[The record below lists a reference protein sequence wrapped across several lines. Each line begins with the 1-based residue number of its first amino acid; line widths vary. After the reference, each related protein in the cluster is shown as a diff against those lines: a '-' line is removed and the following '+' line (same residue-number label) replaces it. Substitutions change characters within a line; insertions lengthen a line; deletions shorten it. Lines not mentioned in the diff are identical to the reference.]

1 MVFSSTLAEHRF
13 GFGLS
18 PEQEPPKSVTA
29 MLAGLQGEDRAVKE
43 FPLAPLGEMHQM
55 IDDFRELRKA
65 RKKAIKADKT
75 EATEIDAFKALQ
87 KDNRTKANE
96 WAVQSLLRRVCA
108 HDGLRE
114 RLVDFWADHF
124 SAPGKV
130 YIFRLKELHY
140 VEEAIRPNISGKFE
154 DLLLAAVLHP
164 QMLHFLDQS
173 VSVGPNSRFSK
184 SKPKQA
190 RGLNEN
196 LAREILEL
204 HTLGVGGR
212 YAQDDVRSLAKLLT
226 GVHTRNDIEMVF
238 DAGRAE
244 PGADLVL
251 GQSYGGAQEAV
262 LEDVKAVL
270 RDLARHP
277 DTAAHLARKMAVHF
291 VSDDPDANLVAAME
305 AAYVAS
311 QGGLKEMVEAMLRH
325 AAAWNPERTNF
336 KQPLVFICSAMRAL
350 AVPPARLQRLGNGK
364 TNRFIQTPLRTMGQP
379 FGRPL
384 GPDGFAEADAHWL
397 SPQGLGARLQW
408 SLSVPAALMN
418 TMPDPRRFVADVV
431 GEDAPREVIFAAEAA
446 ESKRE
451 GVALV
456 LMSPAFQR
464 M

>member
-1 MVFSSTLAEHRF
+1 
-13 GFGLS
+13 
-18 PEQEPPKSVTA
+18 
-29 MLAGLQGEDRAVKE
+29 
-43 FPLAPLGEMHQM
+43 
-55 IDDFRELRKA
+55 
-65 RKKAIKADKT
+65 
-75 EATEIDAFKALQ
+75 
-87 KDNRTKANE
+87 
-96 WAVQSLLRRVCA
+96 
-108 HDGLRE
+108 
-114 RLVDFWADHF
+114 
-124 SAPGKV
+124 
-130 YIFRLKELHY
+130 
-140 VEEAIRPNISGKFE
+140 
-154 DLLLAAVLHP
+154 
-164 QMLHFLDQS
+164 
-173 VSVGPNSRFSK
+173 
-184 SKPKQA
+184 
-190 RGLNEN
+190 
-196 LAREILEL
+196 
-204 HTLGVGGR
+204 
-212 YAQDDVRSLAKLLT
+212 
-226 GVHTRNDIEMVF
+226 MVF

-311 QGGLKEMVEAMLRH
+311 EGGLKEMVEAMLRH

-418 TMPDPRRFVADVV
+418 TVPDPRRFVADVV